1 MLEINIMLH
10 LFYINY
16 MAEVREKIII
26 TPQKE
31 ILFKSN
37 TVSDDNVSKLTLQN
51 VSSSK
56 CIAFK
61 IKTTA
66 PKNYVVKPN

>member
-1 MLEINIMLH
+1 
-10 LFYINY
+10 
-16 MAEVREKIII
+16 MAEVKEKIVI
-26 TPQKE
+26 TPTKE

-37 TVSDDNVSKLTLQN
+37 KVADDNVSKLTLQN
-51 VSSSK
+51 TSTSR

-66 PKNYVVKPN
+66 PKNYEVKPN

>member
-1 MLEINIMLH
+1 
-10 LFYINY
+10 

-51 VSSSK
+51 VSASR

>member
-1 MLEINIMLH
+1 
-10 LFYINY
+10 
-16 MAEVREKIII
+16 MAEVKDKIII
-26 TPQKE
+26 NPNKE

-37 TVSDDNVSKLTLQN
+37 TATDENISKLTLQN
-51 VSSSK
+51 ISSSR

-66 PKNYVVKPN
+66 PKNYIVKPN